1 MTAVGLGLRIVL
13 GCGFGRTSKVR
24 KAAGSGDEPQ
34 HLRSVCTGDKELPR
48 VALIV
53 DTDALGSDKSMER
66 GLVSSPPT
74 RQPSGRHGFQSGG

>member
-34 HLRSVCTGDKELPR
+34 HLRTVCMGDQELPR

-53 DTDALGSDKSMER
+53 DADALGSDNSMGR
-66 GLVSSPPT
+66 GVACLPLSSAF
-74 RQPSGRHGFQSGG
+74 R